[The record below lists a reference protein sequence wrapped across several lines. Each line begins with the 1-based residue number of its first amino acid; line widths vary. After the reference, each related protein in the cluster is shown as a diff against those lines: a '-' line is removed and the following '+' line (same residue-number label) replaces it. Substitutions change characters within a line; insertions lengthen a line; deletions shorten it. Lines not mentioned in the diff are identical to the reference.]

1 MLSSP
6 ASGLTSRLSACCP
19 TRMRPAISLEI
30 SDADLLALIRQEFGF
45 EGFIAERVGCDLGDL
60 KAHIAARPVLAEAL
74 ARAQAIAGEDDA
86 SDRAAEACRRGAAA
100 GNPDL
105 VKLAKLRLAERQR
118 EAAASWPPRLI
129 GH

>member
-1 MLSSP
+1 M
-6 ASGLTSRLSACCP
+6 
-19 TRMRPAISLEI
+19 SLEI
-30 SDADLLALIRQEFGF
+30 SDADLLALIVQEVGF

-60 KAHIAARPVLAEAL
+60 RAHIAGRPVLAAAL
-74 ARAQAIAGEDDA
+74 AQAQALASEDDA
-86 SDRAAEACRRGAAA
+86 SARSAAACVRGAAA

-105 VKLAKLRLAERQR
+105 VKLAKLRMAERQR

>member
-1 MLSSP
+1 M
-6 ASGLTSRLSACCP
+6 
-19 TRMRPAISLEI
+19 SLEI

-60 KAHIAARPVLAEAL
+60 KAHIAARPFLAEAL

-118 EAAASWPPRLI
+118 EAAVTWPPRLI